1 MKDTTATNSPAEDA
15 STHAALVDNYL
26 AGMKAM
32 QQQMADDRQEILSLQ
47 VETRAILDDVMTTLK
62 AN

>member
-1 MKDTTATNSPAEDA
+1 MKDTTSVNSPADDS

-26 AGMKAM
+26 AGMKVM

-47 VETRAILDDVMTTLK
+47 SETRAIIEDVMTTLK